1 MNPIPSNLNLKYP
14 SYLSIQS
21 IHDATQKQQ
30 EAKAKMD
37 EEFSRNRKVRGDD
50 GFVYDVQKD
59 FNPTEANEWDSS
71 DEEGEGDDVGPQ

>member
-1 MNPIPSNLNLKYP
+1 
-14 SYLSIQS
+14 
-21 IHDATQKQQ
+21 
-30 EAKAKMD
+30 MD